1 MGGVDKA
8 DECLSYYPTVRN
20 QQKKYYLKIFRQILN
35 QSVWNSFVLYKK
47 NGGTMSHL
55 DFRLQLVEE
64 LAKIYGESKH
74 SSQNTT
80 SSDRLTGR
88 HFPSH
93 IEPTQKK
100 KAPTEIYI
108 VCSQKFNEKGQRGTS
123 PGSGPAM
130 EESEHDVGSLEQL
143 ELYEDD
149 HYLDGKLPLEDHLR
163 NVLRGVEE
171 CH

>member
-8 DECLSYYPTVRN
+8 DQCLSYYPTVRN

-80 SSDRLTGR
+80 SSDRLNGR

-93 IEPTQKK
+93 IQPTQKK
-100 KAPTEIYI
+100 KAPTKICI
-108 VCSQKFNEKGQRGTS
+108 VCSQKFNEKCQRVRKESRYQCAQCNVTLCVTPCFEKYHTVENFKKFGT
-123 PGSGPAM
+123 
-130 EESEHDVGSLEQL
+130 LFL
-143 ELYEDD
+143 
-149 HYLDGKLPLEDHLR
+149 
-163 NVLRGVEE
+163 
-171 CH
+171 

>member
-8 DECLSYYPTVRN
+8 DQCLSYYPTVRN

-35 QSVWNSFVLYKK
+35 QLVWNSFVLYKK

-74 SSQNTT
+74 TSQNTT
-80 SSDRLTGR
+80 SSDRLNGR

-93 IEPTQKK
+93 IQPTQKK
-100 KAPTEIYI
+100 KAPTKICI
-108 VCSQKFNEKGQRGTS
+108 VCSQKFNEKGQR
-123 PGSGPAM
+123 
-130 EESEHDVGSLEQL
+130 
-143 ELYEDD
+143 
-149 HYLDGKLPLEDHLR
+149 
-163 NVLRGVEE
+163 
-171 CH
+171 